1 MQRRADH
8 EPATHHLLSALV
20 FVDMTNRLPYLVV
33 FLSILLAGAVAPAAR
48 AADGNPSFTQQ
59 ELDQMLA
66 PVALYPDGLLS
77 QVLMAA
83 SYPLEVVQAAR
94 WSNAHPG
101 LTGDDAVRAAEAENW
116 DASVKSLVAFPQ
128 VLQTMDAKI
137 EWTERLGDA
146 FIGQQAQVM
155 DTVQKLRQKAQAAG
169 NLNSNAQESVTVADN
184 AIDVAPTN
192 PQVVYVPYYDPAVVY
207 GVWWWPMFP
216 PVFWSPWAG
225 YGWNSGFAWGL
236 GIGIGADFF
245 FGSWDWGHHQVYMR
259 GGRYPG
265 GGQVWVHDPGH
276 RHGVPYRDASMNRQ
290 YGRAAPTAPSRA
302 DFRGHESPMYTRPGT
317 FGNRSPATPSARSM
331 NNSYAAPRS
340 HAFENVGHG
349 AAAQGFSARGHA
361 SMPGRS
367 AGPSRSSGPSGS
379 HGGGGRP
386 GPH

>member
-1 MQRRADH
+1 
-8 EPATHHLLSALV
+8 
-20 FVDMTNRLPYLVV
+20 MTNRLPCLIV
-33 FLSILLAGAVAPAAR
+33 FLAVLLTGVVAPAAR

-77 QVLMAA
+77 QILMAA

-94 WSNAHPG
+94 WSNDHPD
-101 LTGDDAVRAAEAENW
+101 LKGDAAVRAVDSENW

-128 VLQTMDAKI
+128 VLQTMDAKL

-169 NLNSNAQESVTVADN
+169 NLNSNAQESVTVRDD

-192 PQVVYVPYYDPAVVY
+192 PEVVYVPYYDPSVVY
-207 GVWWWPMFP
+207 GVWWWPLFP

-236 GIGIGADFF
+236 GIGIGVDFF
-245 FGSWDWGHHQVYMR
+245 FGSWDWRHHGVYMR

-265 GGQVWVHDPGH
+265 GGRAWVHDPGH

-290 YGRAAPTAPSRA
+290 FGRAAPTAPSRA
-302 DFRGHESPMYTRPGT
+302 DFRGRESPVNTRPSTLGSRSYTRP
-317 FGNRSPATPSARSM
+317 AARGM
-331 NNSYAAPRS
+331 NNSYAQPRS

-367 AGPSRSSGPSGS
+367 ARPSAPSGS
-379 HGGGGRP
+379 RGGGGKSR
-386 GPH
+386 HR

>member
-1 MQRRADH
+1 MA
-8 EPATHHLLSALV
+8 
-20 FVDMTNRLPYLVV
+20 MTIRLQYLV
-33 FLSILLAGAVAPAAR
+33 LLFSLVLTGAVSPIVR
-48 AADGNPSFTQQ
+48 AADGNPVFTQP

-77 QVLMAA
+77 QILMAA
-83 SYPLEVVQAAR
+83 TYPLEVVQAAR
-94 WSNAHPG
+94 WSNANAS
-101 LTGDDAVRAAEAENW
+101 LKGDEAVRAADSQDW
-116 DASVKSLVAFPQ
+116 DRSVKSLVAFPQ
-128 VLQTMDAKI
+128 VLQTMDSRL

-169 NLNSNAQESVTVADN
+169 NLSSNAQQTVTDVDD

-192 PQVVYVPYYDPAVVY
+192 PEVVYVPYYDPSVVY

-216 PVFWSPWAG
+216 PVFWAPWGG
-225 YGWNSGFAWGL
+225 YGWNAGFAWGL

-245 FGSWDWGHHQVYMR
+245 FGSWDWHHHQVYSR

-265 GGQVWVHDPGH
+265 GGQAWLHEPGH

-290 YGRAAPTAPSRA
+290 FGRVESTAPSRA
-302 DFRGHESPMYTRPGT
+302 DFRGHESPMNTRPG
-317 FGNRSPATPSARSM
+317 GYGGRSSAMPSQRGM
-331 NNSYAAPRS
+331 NNSYAEPRS

-349 AAAQGFSARGHA
+349 AAVQGFSARGHA

-367 AGPSRSSGPSGS
+367 AGPSHPSGS
-379 HGGGGRP
+379 RGGSGRP
-386 GPH
+386 GHH